1 MKMKTLSFLSSGF
14 AAITWGASAQAATVI
29 ATFDSRSDTS
39 LTDPLSTASTSD
51 LAIGLVSSGRSFRTY
66 LTFDLSGETAAAGV
80 TTLILNDRG
89 ANENNSSSV
98 AQTVSL
104 FVLSSDWDGLA
115 QPGPTGTPL
124 ASASL
129 TPSTGNSSGN
139 LTFSSAELT
148 DAFNDALGGN
158 LYLGISS
165 DLEGTDARSFG
176 WFGSIEDPGFEPT
189 LNYTPVPE
197 PGSGILLL
205 GGMGLLAFRRSRRS
219 HCAH

>member
-1 MKMKTLSFLSSGF
+1 MKMKTLFFLSSGF
-14 AAITWGASAQAATVI
+14 ATVLWGASAQAATVL
-29 ATFDSRSDTS
+29 ASFDSRSDTS
-39 LTDPLSTASTSD
+39 LADPLSTASTSD
-51 LAIGLVSSGRSFRTY
+51 LAIGLVSGGRSFRTY
-66 LTFDLSGETAAAGV
+66 LTFDLSGETAAAGE
-80 TTLILNDRG
+80 TTLILVDRG

-104 FVLSSDWDGLA
+104 FVLSADWDGAA
-115 QPGPTGTPL
+115 QPGPTGTTL
-124 ASASL
+124 ASVSFAPSAGN
-129 TPSTGNSSGN
+129 STGD

-148 DAFNDALGGN
+148 AAFNNALGGN

-176 WFGSIEDPGFEPT
+176 WFGSIEDSGFEPT

-197 PGSGILLL
+197 PGSGMLVL

-219 HCAH
+219 L